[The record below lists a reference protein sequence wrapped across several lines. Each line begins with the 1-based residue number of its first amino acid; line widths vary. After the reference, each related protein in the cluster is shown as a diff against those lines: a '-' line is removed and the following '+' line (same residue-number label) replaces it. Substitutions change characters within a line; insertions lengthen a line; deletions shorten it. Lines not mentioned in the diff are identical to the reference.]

1 MLFQRLR
8 GHMGGGPRLEYGRV
22 YLRPPVQRDWREWAA
37 LRAESREFLVPWEP
51 TWAYD
56 ALTRGAFRRR
66 LKVYHAEMRQGISYS
81 FLVFR
86 RADDALIG
94 GVTLSNVHRGVA
106 QSASLGY
113 WAGVRHSRQGYMT
126 EALAAALG
134 HAFGALG
141 LHRVEAACLPDNAA
155 SRALLLRSGFREEG
169 HAREYLRINGRWQDH
184 ILFGLVRGDFAE
196 RASALDRQGVAPA
209 AAAQRETTG

>member
-1 MLFQRLR
+1 MLFQQLR
-8 GHMGGGPRLEYGRV
+8 GRIGGGRRLELGRV

-51 TWAYD
+51 AWAYD

-66 LKVYHAEMRQGISYS
+66 VKIYKTEMRQGISYS

-86 RADDALIG
+86 RDDDALIG
-94 GVTLSNVHRGVA
+94 GVTLSNVRRGVA

-113 WAGVRHSRQGYMT
+113 WAGARYSRQGYMT
-126 EALAAALG
+126 EALAAVLG
-134 HAFGALG
+134 FAFGPLG

-155 SRALLLRSGFREEG
+155 SRALLIRSGFREEG
-169 HAREYLRINGRWQDH
+169 YAREYLRINGRWQDH
-184 ILFGLVRGDFAE
+184 VLFGLPRGDFVE
-196 RASALDRQGVAPA
+196 RATSLDRQGSVQRSST
-209 AAAQRETTG
+209 QRETAG